1 MSARPSVRRRGF
13 TLIELLVVIAIIAI
27 LIALLVPAVQKV
39 REAAARSQ
47 CENNLKQIGV
57 GLHNLHDVWSMF
69 PALAAP
75 CADNTQ
81 ANCFTQPD
89 KPFGKHNYTILA
101 FLLPY
106 VEQKA
111 IYDQLTINGYAGGR
125 YMDIVAV
132 YMCPVDI
139 TQASG
144 KNLTA
149 NGGANGWAI
158 SNYAANNY
166 VFGNPKDVGSVNP
179 PRAANQAEGYAKL
192 SKSFPDGTSTTIIFG
207 EIYGTCGTGGS
218 LAAGQPVY
226 GSLWAD
232 SNSVW
237 RPGYNLG
244 SGKGG
249 GGIAAYPATPMFQIR
264 PDFIN
269 NCDYQRLSSM
279 HMGILP
285 VLLGDGAVKSIRGD
299 ISTTTWARANDPRDG
314 NALGSDWE

>member
-1 MSARPSVRRRGF
+1 MSARPSVDRRGF

-57 GLHNLHDVWSMF
+57 ALHNLHDAWGMF

-81 ANCFTQPD
+81 AGCFTAATT
-89 KPFGKHNYTILA
+89 PFGKHNYTLHA

-106 VEQKA
+106 LEQKA
-111 IYDQLTINGYAGGR
+111 IYDQLTITGYAGGR
-125 YMDIVAV
+125 YMDIVPT
-132 YMCPVDI
+132 YLCPVDI
-139 TQASG
+139 TQANG
-144 KNLTA
+144 KNLTT
-149 NGGANGWAI
+149 NGGANNWAV

-166 VFGNPKDVGSVNP
+166 VFGRPAASPPDV
-179 PRAANQAEGYAKL
+179 AAYAKL
-192 SKSFPDGTSTTIIFG
+192 SKNFPDGTSDTIIFG
-207 EIYGTCGTGGS
+207 EIYGTCGNGGNLNGS
-218 LAAGQPVY
+218 AEW

-232 SNSVW
+232 SNSTW

-244 SGKGG
+244 NSKGG
-249 GGIAAYPATPMFQIR
+249 GGIAAYPATAMFQDR

-269 NCDYQRLSSM
+269 TCDPNKLQTM
-279 HMGILP
+279 HRGILP
-285 VLLGDGAVKSIRGD
+285 VLLGDGAVRVIRED
-299 ISTTTWARANDPRDG
+299 ISAKTWASANDPRDG
-314 NALGSDWE
+314 VPVGPDWE